1 MGQKMTEPVD
11 PALLQLVAERMN
23 LSQAEIAALEQGD
36 ISSVITSRFAGDPA
50 MVPLL
55 RMAEQQRE
63 EANAL
68 ATVPAAKPKR
78 KQDKKSARMLRMM
91 HHLQE
96 ELEATQVVMHHV
108 GKMLGACP
116 YCFGEDEDCEA
127 CAGRGAPGSTKPAK
141 KELLAWVEPALARL
155 GLQVT
160 AVQEP
165 ALANPNKA
173 TTE

>member
-1 MGQKMTEPVD
+1 MGQTMTEPVD

-23 LSQAEIAALEQGD
+23 LSQAEIAALERGD

-50 MVPLL
+50 MGPLL
-55 RMAEQQRE
+55 RMAEQQQQRE
-63 EANAL
+63 EEASAL
-68 ATVPAAKPKR
+68 ASLPAKKPKR

-91 HHLQE
+91 HRLQE
-96 ELEATQVVMHHV
+96 ELEAAQVIAHHV
-108 GKMLGACP
+108 GKIFGACP

-165 ALANPNKA
+165 APAKKS
-173 TTE
+173 E